1 MVEYALRGK
10 QAVRGKRRVTALE
23 YAAAGAFIA
32 TAMLG
37 VVGAVGNTI
46 NAQSHATLAEG
57 TMLLAS
63 AKNELI
69 RFATRSSSDPI
80 QTGSTSDI
88 QHVREASPPNAR
100 KLSRKDPIQ
109 QAAPL
114 CSGEDGA
121 RTCNL
126 DLSHPSFQGW
136 KGTIVEWDTDQG
148 HADHDI

>member
-1 MVEYALRGK
+1 MVEYALK
-10 QAVRGKRRVTALE
+10 GKRSIRKKRGVTALE

-63 AKNELI
+63 AKNELM

-80 QTGSTSDI
+80 QTGSTTDR
-88 QHVREASPPNAR
+88 QQAREATALNAR
-100 KLSRKDPIQ
+100 KLSRKDPVQ

-121 RTCNL
+121 RTCKL

-136 KGTIVEWDTDQG
+136 RGTIVEWDGDQG
-148 HADHDI
+148 DADHDI